1 MDLAVLLG
9 FLVSQVG
16 EVAGD
21 GVVGL
26 SRLSNEVQGDHG
38 ELAGGAC
45 LEKQDL
51 ISLGDVHDPAQ
62 FLLGLLKDLNEHL

>member
-9 FLVSQVG
+9 LLVSQVG

-26 SRLSNEVQGDHG
+26 SRLPNEVQGIMENWPEAPVWRNRILYPWG
-38 ELAGGAC
+38 RSSAGAASPGSP
-45 LEKQDL
+45 QR
-51 ISLGDVHDPAQ
+51 SG
-62 FLLGLLKDLNEHL
+62 